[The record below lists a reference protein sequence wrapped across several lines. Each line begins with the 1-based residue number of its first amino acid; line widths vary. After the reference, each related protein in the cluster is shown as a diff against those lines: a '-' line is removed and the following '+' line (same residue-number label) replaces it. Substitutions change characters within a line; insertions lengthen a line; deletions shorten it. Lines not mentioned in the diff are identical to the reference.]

1 MSNADQTN
9 SMSVK
14 AHRPSCEMKRQR
26 DDGIEEA
33 LKKQREANV
42 IRYANRLSVGLSL
55 FGNRDVPPRPEEPFC
70 AR

>member
-1 MSNADQTN
+1 MRNVGIN
-9 SMSVK
+9 GMSVK

-33 LKKQREANV
+33 LKTQREANV
-42 IRYANRLSVGLSL
+42 IRYAARLSAGLSL
-55 FGNRDVPPRPEEPFC
+55 FRDGDMPPRPEEPFC